1 MPPVLQDEHVE
12 VLVVDDDEDEKEEV
26 VVVDEEDEAAAVTN
40 DGSAKSESDYST
52 GRETM
57 TQQQRQQQRKARSRR
72 RSLLQNDQ
80 DQAQAVE
87 QVRELEEVCQEE
99 DRAAEVSKVKGPNRI
114 VERMDCVVIPVADNL
129 EKNTVIRSTKKG
141 LQLPPRTDTGKFT
154 KKDTKQEPGL
164 ETMAAITIKD
174 ATLTGQLPIKATT
187 KNGARQAPRR
197 TIEVAPV
204 LNMDLDAPRQTR
216 SDTRNNPTITP
227 ESTQTMLPANVQ
239 NPEQEHQSSSQQ
251 PSKFVELPRQPLSTQ
266 VRAKAFHG
274 WWLKRKENLAQDDNL
289 GILVQGNM
297 LEPRVMTWHTSTIKD
312 APEPTLVMTFT
323 GSLYRLNG
331 PIDVQK
337 MEANGFS
344 KDVIKAFRN
353 GFPANWKTILG
364 KEYGKQAAPTALMGK
379 GSQIDKGV
387 DTTSQNDHSASKQQE
402 ILLTQQPR
410 ESLQRGK
417 SVILQGQ
424 GMQEERQIVIE
435 ITPDDYSSRMIGEA
449 PRRPA
454 VTPVERVSVQL
465 KSASL
470 PSQVS
475 TLAPP
480 SSSTLNRDEA
490 VEIGMPVASSES
502 LPEGCAV
509 SKATTGTTSKKSES
523 ILEPSP
529 SSSRKEWAPTL
540 AAPPTPSIT
549 PTLPVST
556 RVKFQEKMTATG
568 QSSTPRRASAP
579 ESASLQEDI
588 PVLRRSSAPDQSIT
602 AMGTWKAVG
611 PAAYG
616 VDRPLDKA
624 LDGNLRMRSK
634 AVVEQIRE
642 RTRQC
647 PDLSSMVVNRAVED

>member
-1 MPPVLQDEHVE
+1 
-12 VLVVDDDEDEKEEV
+12 
-26 VVVDEEDEAAAVTN
+26 
-40 DGSAKSESDYST
+40 
-52 GRETM
+52 
-57 TQQQRQQQRKARSRR
+57 
-72 RSLLQNDQ
+72 
-80 DQAQAVE
+80 
-87 QVRELEEVCQEE
+87 
-99 DRAAEVSKVKGPNRI
+99 
-114 VERMDCVVIPVADNL
+114 
-129 EKNTVIRSTKKG
+129 
-141 LQLPPRTDTGKFT
+141 
-154 KKDTKQEPGL
+154 
-164 ETMAAITIKD
+164 
-174 ATLTGQLPIKATT
+174 
-187 KNGARQAPRR
+187 
-197 TIEVAPV
+197 
-204 LNMDLDAPRQTR
+204 
-216 SDTRNNPTITP
+216 
-227 ESTQTMLPANVQ
+227 
-239 NPEQEHQSSSQQ
+239 
-251 PSKFVELPRQPLSTQ
+251 
-266 VRAKAFHG
+266 
-274 WWLKRKENLAQDDNL
+274 
-289 GILVQGNM
+289 
-297 LEPRVMTWHTSTIKD
+297 
-312 APEPTLVMTFT
+312 MTFT

-379 GSQIDKGV
+379 GRQIDKVV

-454 VTPVERVSVQL
+454 VAPVERVSVQL

-480 SSSTLNRDEA
+480 SSSSLNRDEA

-509 SKATTGTTSKKSES
+509 SEATTGTTSKKSES

-556 RVKFQEKMTATG
+556 RVKFQEEMTATG

-579 ESASLQEDI
+579 ESAILQEDI

-611 PAAYG
+611 PTAFG
-616 VDRPLDKA
+616 VGRPLDKA